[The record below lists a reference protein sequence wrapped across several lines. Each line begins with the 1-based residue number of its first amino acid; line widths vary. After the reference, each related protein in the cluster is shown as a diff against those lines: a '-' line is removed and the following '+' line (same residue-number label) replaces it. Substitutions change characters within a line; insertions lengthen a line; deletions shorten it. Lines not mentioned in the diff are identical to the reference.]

1 MKRPY
6 EDEEN
11 NIINSRKPKPG
22 RSRNKSLYEDEES
35 NIINSAIDKVLF
47 RNSIAKTVE
56 MSNEEMLSSIQR
68 EPPRADSPR
77 SQSPP
82 TPHMGDQATNQS
94 LNKIGASSSKT
105 QIVNLSLNITSKT
118 KGGNRKNMEDLPR
131 KIVKRSQVDR
141 KAEKGLGMSN
151 RKSGGK
157 LARKNS
163 SVNKSIRKQNRE
175 EKLRKKYGDKSGNI
189 QLEDNQESGQEF
201 KKSPKVLKKEFLSP
215 RKNVKKTKNLIK
227 KKVAPFIKMEKERV
241 KQEPTKSNATSVQ
254 ILADKRKSMK
264 EIPVSSEGWQRC
276 GVKMCDKFRY
286 VEDKKHKDWVCSRHK
301 EAEGTLQAVFRVGT
315 VVTASFKAGQA
326 PWAGIVDFC
335 PDTEMWAWPKS
346 DKIEVAL
353 DDEGYLGWFHVTFFT
368 SPVTRAWVPAPRVN
382 LYSPGQD
389 KSIKREGNLKK
400 KIKMMTNNNEENSA
414 VATRSKVMEA
424 SKKGKGSK
432 SRKMQMT
439 QEMAEKAM
447 NMDRKDRL
455 KKFSFINNYK
465 GSWKM
470 SQK

>member
-1 MKRPY
+1 
-6 EDEEN
+6 
-11 NIINSRKPKPG
+11 
-22 RSRNKSLYEDEES
+22 
-35 NIINSAIDKVLF
+35 
-47 RNSIAKTVE
+47 
-56 MSNEEMLSSIQR
+56 
-68 EPPRADSPR
+68 
-77 SQSPP
+77 
-82 TPHMGDQATNQS
+82 
-94 LNKIGASSSKT
+94 
-105 QIVNLSLNITSKT
+105 
-118 KGGNRKNMEDLPR
+118 MEDLPR
-131 KIVKRSQVDR
+131 KMKTKQSFVGKSVKRSQVDR

-215 RKNVKKTKNLIK
+215 RKNVKKTKNFLK

-276 GVKMCDKFRY
+276 GVEMCDRFRY
-286 VEDKKHKDWVCSRHK
+286 VEDKKDRDWVCSRHK
-301 EAEGTLQAVFRVGT
+301 EAEVTLHAVFRVGA
-315 VVTASFKAGQA
+315 VGTASFKAGQA

-346 DKIEVAL
+346 EKIEVSL
-353 DDEGYLGWFHVTFFT
+353 DDEAYLGWFNVTFFT
-368 SPVTRAWVPAPRVN
+368 SPVTRAWVPAARVN
-382 LYSPGQD
+382 LYTPGQN
-389 KSIKREGNLKK
+389 KSTKPEGNKNK
-400 KIKMMTNNNEENSA
+400 KIKLELAEKMITNNNEESKS
-414 VATRSKVMEA
+414 VTTRSKVLEA
-424 SKKGKGSK
+424 SKKAKGSK
-432 SRKMQMT
+432 SRKMQMI
-439 QEMAEKAM
+439 QEMVDKAM
-447 NMDRKDRL
+447 NMGRKDRL
-455 KKFSFINNYK
+455 NKFSFINNYK

-470 SQK
+470 SQN